1 VLHTQVHDVPAGGDV
16 CVCVLPVGFFVIT
29 KSKVPYIYNIKSS
42 YEQRRKEVDAI
53 DIGHGIRNRKAD
65 HSFKRGTYL

>member
-1 VLHTQVHDVPAGGDV
+1 
-16 CVCVLPVGFFVIT
+16 VLPVGFFVIT